1 MRRSKSIETL
11 LPILYLKGISTGDFS
26 EALAAL
32 MGFDQAPVPA
42 LSMLLVGEGNQSRY
56 DTPGYEVL
64 HHGCH
69 SR

>member
-1 MRRSKSIETL
+1 
-11 LPILYLKGISTGDFS
+11 
-26 EALAAL
+26 

-42 LSMLLVGEGNQSRY
+42 LSMLLVGEGKQAHNQSRY